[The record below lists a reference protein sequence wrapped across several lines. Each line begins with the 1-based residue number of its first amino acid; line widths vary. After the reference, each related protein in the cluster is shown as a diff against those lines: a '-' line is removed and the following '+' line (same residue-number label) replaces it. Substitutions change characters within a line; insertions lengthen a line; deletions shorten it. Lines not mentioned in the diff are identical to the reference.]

1 MGENMDSA
9 KPLKHSEKSQ
19 LKQTKNG
26 QQSLESHKA
35 QPSPVSNQVVQ
46 YHNLWTQAV
55 VSTLVIAVIISVLL
69 GGIIKILLLT
79 S

>member
-1 MGENMDSA
+1 MDLK

-35 QPSPVSNQVVQ
+35 QQSPASNPVAQ
-46 YHNLWTQAV
+46 YHSLWTQAV
-55 VSTLVIAVIISVLL
+55 VSTLVIAVIILGLS